1 MRLHVV
7 TAVTRPENLAVLAAS
22 LAGAAV
28 AARVDVSW
36 HWVFDLD
43 RRYVGGQKRKNDALD
58 EILDGW
64 VWFLDDDTSVD
75 VRILSAWRA
84 SVDADPSLE
93 AVVFG
98 QVRADGRIL
107 EAAAELVRVG
117 DIDIGQAFVR
127 RDAIGMHRLD
137 ESYDGD
143 GVFLAAVLPRVN
155 VLFHDEYL
163 SRHNLLV
170 AA

>member
-7 TAVTRPENLAVLAAS
+7 TAVTRPENLALIAES
-22 LAGAAV
+22 LARASV

-43 RRYVGGQKRKNDALD
+43 RRFVGGQKRKNDALD

-75 VRILSAWRA
+75 VRILSAWRT

-98 QVRADGRIL
+98 QVRADGRFL
-107 EAAAELVRVG
+107 HPLPELVRVG

-155 VLFHDEYL
+155 TLFHDEYL
-163 SRHNLLV
+163 SRHNL
-170 AA
+170 AAAA